1 MKSLKKKHVH
11 TALVYLYLIIVSIL
25 ILMPLAMTLF
35 RAIFT
40 QSEEGKLAISIE
52 PYFTIS
58 EGFWDKMQVSISIS
72 LVTVALTTAISL
84 PVAYGVV
91 KYDFR
96 GKKLIFTL
104 LNGVWYVPGIT
115 YGLSLV
121 LAYYF
126 VYKFLLGFWG
136 FVAAYSTGFMLLSLL
151 TQIVAF
157 RNFDPVFEEAA
168 RCLGAGRLQTFLRVT
183 LPLIGPGITAGVI
196 LVLVLSLNEFIT
208 ALLISGPT
216 RIKTAPLQVFTD
228 IRHAGVRPFV
238 AAEATI
244 LQLVSLAIVIVYL
257 KFFGTKYLRGSIM
270 I

>member
-1 MKSLKKKHVH
+1 
-11 TALVYLYLIIVSIL
+11 
-25 ILMPLAMTLF
+25 
-35 RAIFT
+35 
-40 QSEEGKLAISIE
+40 
-52 PYFTIS
+52 
-58 EGFWDKMQVSISIS
+58 
-72 LVTVALTTAISL
+72 
-84 PVAYGVV
+84 
-91 KYDFR
+91 
-96 GKKLIFTL
+96 
-104 LNGVWYVPGIT
+104 
-115 YGLSLV
+115 
-121 LAYYF
+121 
-126 VYKFLLGFWG
+126 
-136 FVAAYSTGFMLLSLL
+136 MLLSLL